1 MSLWVYWLK
10 RYKLSKNNQQAIYLN
25 KLKKKKFISHSHRIH
40 GSLGSVETMGG
51 LKDLGL
57 FSNGFITPQSTKEKN
72 LKGISFLSIFNFF

>member
-1 MSLWVYWLK
+1 MIPHCVSEGHSATTDNSPNFGGLT
-10 RYKLSKNNQQAIYLN
+10 Q
-25 KLKKKKFISHSHRIH
+25 KFISHSHRIH